1 MSERDLDARVEAVER
16 ALTDGDTDLTE
27 LREAG
32 GVADDLHSLEDRLD
46 AVESRLDE
54 LEAGLEAVRGYA
66 GNVRAVNREVERR
79 ASAALAKAET
89 VEAAVESD
97 GCRRDRP
104 RDRSG
109 DTEQSGWA
117 DGTDRADRIG
127 AAEGSDGPGFDHDRQ
142 HNAAGQ
148 ADAAGRRDGGQQHD
162 GAGQHNTGGR
172 HSPDRQRDIEGRH
185 DRQRDDDRRRGRPDE
200 RTTGGRRRKRDGS
213 VAAEDDRSPGDESPG
228 MGSEQG
234 SDGDNQTERFIERVR
249 DAL

>member
-1 MSERDLDARVEAVER
+1 MSERDLDARVDAVER
-16 ALTDGDTDLTE
+16 ALTDGDTDLTD

-32 GVADDLHSLEDRLD
+32 GVADDLQSLEDRLD

-97 GCRRDRP
+97 GRRHDRQ

-109 DTEQSGWA
+109 DAGRSGWVEGT
-117 DGTDRADRIG
+117 DGTDRIG
-127 AAEGSDGPGFDHDRQ
+127 AAEGSSGPGYDDARQSDPEGKSDHDRQ
-142 HNAAGQ
+142 H
-148 ADAAGRRDGGQQHD
+148 DPEERRDRDRPRGG
-162 GAGQHNTGGR
+162 
-172 HSPDRQRDIEGRH
+172 
-185 DRQRDDDRRRGRPDE
+185 DRRRGHPDE
-200 RTTGGRRRKRDGS
+200 RATGGQRRRRDG
-213 VAAEDDRSPGDESPG
+213 AAAVGDDRSPSDESPG
-228 MGSEQG
+228 TG
-234 SDGDNQTERFIERVR
+234 SDEGSQTEQFIERVR